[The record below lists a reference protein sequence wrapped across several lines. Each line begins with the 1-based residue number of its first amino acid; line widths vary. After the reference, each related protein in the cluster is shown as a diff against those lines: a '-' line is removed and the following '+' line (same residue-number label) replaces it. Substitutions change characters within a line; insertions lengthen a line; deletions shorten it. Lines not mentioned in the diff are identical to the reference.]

1 MTKSL
6 LRPDGVGQPRS
17 PNLDADDQATHVAS
31 TDAEAFW
38 TLRAMCFLRTPGPFA
53 FCESVHRDRRT
64 GSTYITDL
72 APFIGH
78 CEPRNSNEH
87 LRDSS
92 REVDSSIRLR
102 YQCARCGRCRTSSFL
117 TASSICQR
125 RSMDQDCSSLK

>member
-72 APFIGH
+72 AP
-78 CEPRNSNEH
+78 S
-87 LRDSS
+87 LD
-92 REVDSSIRLR
+92 
-102 YQCARCGRCRTSSFL
+102 A
-117 TASSICQR
+117 ASLAIQMSICVIVR
-125 RSMDQDCSSLK
+125 AKWIPAFGFVISALAVGGAVLPHSLPRAQSANGAPWTRTAPL